1 MKKLLITLALL
12 LPSLSH
18 ANDRLVI
25 GAEGGKGVAI
35 VDPANNNE
43 LLWQHKIK
51 AVHDLHLLD
60 NGNILTQSD
69 MTHLIEIAPDHSI
82 AWKYNSAKANGNEGK
97 KLEVHSF
104 QRLANGSTLIAESG
118 VARFIEVD
126 TDGKILKSM
135 PMQVS
140 KPHAHTNTRLVRK
153 LENGHYLVAHEG
165 DQIVKEYDTDG
176 KVVWQFKIPLF
187 GKPTAGGHGPEAWGG
202 KVFSAI
208 KLKNGNY
215 LFATGNGHSVLEV
228 TPDKKIVWHLKQN
241 DIPGVTLTWVT
252 CLQELDNGNF
262 IIGNCHAGPD
272 NPQIIEVNRDKK
284 LIWKFQDFKN
294 FGNSLANVIVLDGE
308 DAAKVRSRLEVAKK

>member
-1 MKKLLITLALL
+1 MKKLLFCLLAL
-12 LPSLSH
+12 LPSLSF
-18 ANDRLVI
+18 ADDRLVI

-35 VDPANNNE
+35 VDPAANNKV
-43 LLWQHKIK
+43 LWKHKIG

-60 NGNILTQSD
+60 NGNILTQD
-69 MTHLIEIAPDHSI
+69 GWTKVIEIAPNQSI
-82 AWKYNSAKANGNEGK
+82 VWQYNSAKANGNDGK
-97 KLEVHSF
+97 KVEVHAF
-104 QRLANGSTLIAESG
+104 QRLADGSTMISESG

-126 TDGKILKSM
+126 SKGKLLKSM

-140 KPHAHTNTRLVRK
+140 KPHPHTNTRRVRK
-153 LENGHYLVAHEG
+153 LDNGHYLVAHEG
-165 DQIVKEYDTDG
+165 DQVVKEYDQDG
-176 KVVWQFKIPLF
+176 KVVWEFKIPLF
-187 GKPTAGGHGPEAWGG
+187 GKAPSGGHGSESWGG

-228 TPDKKIVWHLKQN
+228 TPEKKIVWHLKQN
-241 DIPGVTLTWVT
+241 EIPGVTLAWVT
-252 CLQELDNGNF
+252 GLQELDNGNF

-284 LIWKFQDFKN
+284 LIWKFQDFDT

-308 DAAKVRSRLEVAKK
+308 AASKMRNQLKAGK